1 MSSAVSGNV
10 SVNPSGRS
18 EPELLLDFSA
28 DTAAILAEL
37 GKEPIDEAPD
47 DSPDEPPDDGP
58 DDAPV
63 YAPVYWPDEQFVR
76 HWVQMA
82 LNAPESVDAVMT
94 NANGSGGALAHCSVS
109 VHLTDAVTSQQL
121 NRDLRGV
128 DRPTNVLSFA
138 AGLPVLDSTLVLGEL
153 VLCPKVVQKEALEQS
168 KSESD
173 HWAHLLVHGT
183 LHLLGFDH
191 VDDAGAERMETLETR
206 LLSQSGISDPYEG
219 TV

>member
-1 MSSAVSGNV
+1 VSSAVSGNV

-28 DTAAILAEL
+28 DT
-37 GKEPIDEAPD
+37 
-47 DSPDEPPDDGP
+47 
-58 DDAPV
+58 
-63 YAPVYWPDEQFVR
+63 
-76 HWVQMA
+76 
-82 LNAPESVDAVMT
+82 
-94 NANGSGGALAHCSVS
+94 
-109 VHLTDAVTSQQL
+109 
-121 NRDLRGV
+121 
-128 DRPTNVLSFA
+128 
-138 AGLPVLDSTLVLGEL
+138 
-153 VLCPKVVQKEALEQS
+153 EALEQS